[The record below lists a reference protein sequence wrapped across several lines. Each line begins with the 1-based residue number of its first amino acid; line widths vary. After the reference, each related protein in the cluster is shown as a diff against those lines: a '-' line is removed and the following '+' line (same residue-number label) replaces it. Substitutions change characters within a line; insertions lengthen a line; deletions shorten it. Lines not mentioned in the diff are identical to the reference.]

1 MDGKADQLDALKDVE
16 AAVEEVGFIGVA
28 AEFEDGAWDVEDDG
42 VDDDHGEGSAENGL
56 IVADEV

>member
-1 MDGKADQLDALKDVE
+1 
-16 AAVEEVGFIGVA
+16 VA